1 MKKEPVVWDGLA
13 VSVAFP
19 NKGLVVPVCTES
31 SKEPLPTGFS
41 SAEPDTAG
49 AAARSTADGATAG
62 TADAAPQST
71 ARPIHVKDVLPGQ
84 TVRIYQTPH
93 MVKRKEGTLREVIKP
108 APYEIPS
115 LCPHAG
121 VCGGCAYQTVPY
133 EKQLE
138 WKRQTVTDLFHGE
151 YDLPPVISSPDPAAY
166 RNKMEFSFGD
176 EYKDGPLT
184 LGLHKRNAYHDIV
197 PVDGCQIVP
206 EDFIP
211 IAAAV
216 QDYFR
221 EAGTGYYN
229 TRTHTGFLRHL
240 VLRHSRTEDKTMVNL
255 VTSSQGQFDA
265 DSFVS
270 RLLDLPLQGQISG
283 ILHTC
288 NDSQADVVQA
298 DSVRILYGV
307 PDLCESLLGLSFT
320 LSPFSFFQTNTR
332 GAEALYSAVLCMAG
346 DVAGKTVFDLYCGT
360 GTISQ
365 IFAHAGA
372 RKVYGIELVPEAVDA
387 ARQNALKNRLDNCEF
402 YAGDVLKLVP
412 TMPDRPDLIILDPP
426 RDGVHPK
433 ALPEILAFAP
443 RQFLYI
449 SCKPTSLVRDLPF
462 FLEAG
467 YKVTGMQCVDMFPGT
482 PGIETIA
489 KLDR

>member
-1 MKKEPVVWDGLA
+1 MKKEPIVWDGLA
-13 VSVAFP
+13 VSVSFP
-19 NKGLVVPVCTES
+19 NRGLVVPA
-31 SKEPLPTGFS
+31 PD
-41 SAEPDTAG
+41 SAPVK
-49 AAARSTADGATAG
+49 
-62 TADAAPQST
+62 
-71 ARPIHVKDVLPGQ
+71 VKDVLPGQ
-84 TVRIYQTPH
+84 TVRVSQSPH
-93 MVKRKEGTLREVIKP
+93 MIRRKEGMLREVVKP

-138 WKRQTVTDLFHGE
+138 WKRQAVTDLFHGE
-151 YDLPPVISSPDPAAY
+151 YDLPPVIPSPDPAGY

-176 EYKDGPLT
+176 EVKEGPLT

-197 PVDGCQIVP
+197 PIDGCQIVP
-206 EDFIP
+206 GDYIRIVE
-211 IAAAV
+211 AV
-216 QDYFR
+216 QEFFR
-221 EAGTGYYN
+221 ESRDSFYN
-229 TRTHTGFLRHL
+229 TRTHAGFLRHL
-240 VLRHSRTEDKTMVNL
+240 VLRHSCTENKTMVNL

-265 DSFVS
+265 EIFVN
-270 RLLDLPLQGQISG
+270 RLLDLPLEGQISG

-298 DSVRILYGV
+298 DSLRVLYGV
-307 PDLCESLLGLSFT
+307 PDLTESLLGLSFT
-320 LSPFSFFQTNTR
+320 LSPFSFFQTNTH
-332 GAEALYSAVLCMAG
+332 GAEALYAAALRMAD

-372 RKVYGIELVPEAVDA
+372 RKVYGIELVPEAVEA
-387 ARQNALKNRLDNCEF
+387 AKQNALRNGLDNCLF

-412 TMPDRPDLIILDPP
+412 TLPDKPDLIILDPP

-433 ALPEILAFAP
+433 AMPEILAFAP
-443 RQFLYI
+443 REFLYI

-467 YKVTGMQCVDMFPGT
+467 YRVTGMQCVDMFPGT

-489 KLDR
+489 KLER

>member
-1 MKKEPVVWDGLA
+1 
-13 VSVAFP
+13 
-19 NKGLVVPVCTES
+19 
-31 SKEPLPTGFS
+31 
-41 SAEPDTAG
+41 
-49 AAARSTADGATAG
+49 
-62 TADAAPQST
+62 
-71 ARPIHVKDVLPGQ
+71 
-84 TVRIYQTPH
+84 
-93 MVKRKEGTLREVIKP
+93 
-108 APYEIPS
+108 
-115 LCPHAG
+115 
-121 VCGGCAYQTVPY
+121 
-133 EKQLE
+133 
-138 WKRQTVTDLFHGE
+138 
-151 YDLPPVISSPDPAAY
+151 
-166 RNKMEFSFGD
+166 
-176 EYKDGPLT
+176 
-184 LGLHKRNAYHDIV
+184 
-197 PVDGCQIVP
+197 
-206 EDFIP
+206 
-211 IAAAV
+211 
-216 QDYFR
+216 
-221 EAGTGYYN
+221 
-229 TRTHTGFLRHL
+229 
-240 VLRHSRTEDKTMVNL
+240 MVNL
-255 VTSSQGQFDA
+255 VTSSQGRFDA
-265 DSFVS
+265 EGFVR
-270 RLLDLPLQGQISG
+270 RLLDLPLRGQISG

-307 PDLCESLLGLSFT
+307 SDLNESLLGLSFT

-332 GAEALYSAVLCMAG
+332 GAEALYSAVLDMAG
-346 DVAGKTVFDLYCGT
+346 NVAGKTVFDLYCGT

-387 ARQNALKNRLDNCEF
+387 ARQNALNNGLDNCEF

-462 FLEAG
+462 FLDAG